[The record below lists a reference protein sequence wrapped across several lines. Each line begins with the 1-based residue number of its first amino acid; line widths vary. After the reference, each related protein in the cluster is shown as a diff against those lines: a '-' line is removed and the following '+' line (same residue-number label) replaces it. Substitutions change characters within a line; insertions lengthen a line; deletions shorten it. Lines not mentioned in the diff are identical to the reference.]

1 MYVSLVLVYLGEAG
15 ILAQAWPVLL
25 LSLTVAYVHRTV
37 IPVEEARL
45 REVFGDT
52 YAQYCARVRRWL

>member
-1 MYVSLVLVYLGEAG
+1 MRNGFKSSYLGSN
-15 ILAQAWPVLL
+15 LARALL
-25 LSLTVAYVHRTV
+25 PLLEIYIHRVV

-52 YAQYCARVRRWL
+52 L